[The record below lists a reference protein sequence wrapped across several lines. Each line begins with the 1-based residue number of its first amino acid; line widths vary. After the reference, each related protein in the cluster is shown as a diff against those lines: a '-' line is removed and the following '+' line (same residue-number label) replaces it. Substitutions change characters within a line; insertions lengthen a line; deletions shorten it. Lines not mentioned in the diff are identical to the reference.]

1 MLKFPFPLFS
11 WKKRVIGM
19 RLMLVVTMAL
29 LALSVAEAKSALIYK
44 NEACGHCGPY
54 LAELV
59 PMLEQNGYSVAQK
72 EFINDESAR
81 AELALLKERFGVP
94 IQLQGHMSA
103 IIEDRYLLE
112 GHVPL
117 SVVSGLLGSDA
128 PAGLVV
134 IQDSMNEG
142 EAGEYQVLL
151 GGKVSACSVEIP
163 AAECAGGGGNAGAAG
178 SGAGFDFN
186 IALAAAIAIVPIG
199 IIFFARGK

>member
-1 MLKFPFPLFS
+1 
-11 WKKRVIGM
+11 M
-19 RLMLVVTMAL
+19 RYMLVITMAL
-29 LALSVAEAKSALIYK
+29 LALSVAGAKSALIYK

-54 LAELV
+54 LAKLV

-94 IQLQGHMSA
+94 IQLQGHMSTV
-103 IIEDRYLLE
+103 IDEKYLLE

-117 SVVSGLLGSDA
+117 SVVAGLLESGA

-142 EAGEYQVLL
+142 EVGEYQVLL
-151 GGKVSACSVEIP
+151 GGKVSACGVEIP
-163 AAECAGGGGNAGAAG
+163 AAKCAGLAQGEETGKGV
-178 SGAGFDFN
+178 GFDSN
-186 IALAAAIAIVPIG
+186 ILLAAAIAIVPIG
-199 IIFFARGK
+199 IIVLARGAKI

>member
-1 MLKFPFPLFS
+1 M
-11 WKKRVIGM
+11 GY
-19 RLMLVVTMAL
+19 MLVVTMAL

-54 LAELV
+54 LAKLV
-59 PMLEQNGYSVAQK
+59 PMLERNGYSVQQK

-81 AELALLKERFGVP
+81 AELALLKERFSVP

-103 IIEDRYLLE
+103 VIDEKYLLE

-117 SVVSGLLGSDA
+117 SVVSGLLESDA

-142 EAGEYQVLL
+142 EVGEYQVLL
-151 GGKVSACSVEIP
+151 GGKVSACSVERGIL
-163 AAECAGGGGNAGAAG
+163 ECIGEG
-178 SGAGFDFN
+178 SGAGVAGNGAKFDWN

>member
-1 MLKFPFPLFS
+1 MRML
-11 WKKRVIGM
+11 
-19 RLMLVVTMAL
+19 LVVTMAL

-54 LAELV
+54 LAKLV
-59 PMLEQNGYSVAQK
+59 PMLEQSGYSVAQK

-103 IIEDRYLLE
+103 IIDEKYLLE

-117 SVVSGLLGSDA
+117 SVVSGLLESDA

-142 EAGEYQVLL
+142 EVGEYQVLL

-163 AAECAGGGGNAGAAG
+163 AAKCAGNGESGSAATG
-178 SGAGFDFN
+178 GAGFDWN
-186 IALAAAIAIVPIG
+186 ILIAAAIAIVPIG